1 MEWAIGIQF
10 PLQEDV
16 RIDEYGKPGENGTQ
30 GSVTNFRATDAPMV
44 LKEGTKVEFVN
55 GIRDDYYDFK
65 VVETGY
71 LFRVY
76 EDQLV
81 YMDIN
86 PLWY

>member
-16 RIDEYGKPGENGTQ
+16 RIDEYGKPDENGTQ
-30 GSVTNFRATDAPMV
+30 GSVTNFRATDASMV

-55 GIRDDYYDFK
+55 GVRYDYYDFK

-81 YMDIN
+81 FMDIN
-86 PLWY
+86 PMWY